1 MHLVNRKYH
10 NCQIFNAHGTVESE
24 ANHNKF
30 LSVLSL
36 TAFPRK
42 CSNCF
47 IFLWWRLLPHYRS
60 VAWVNF
66 YWSSS
71 YSVQGRA
78 QWEKCDNFYTC
89 EWPRSEGLCAYVVCD
104 FSSFL
109 RFFRLYKLINLQ
121 ERWQFNYKKSV
132 FYERYLQ
139 FMTQKQQNYLKRLN
153 NCRSEVGHQQFLTR
167 NFSKYNWH
175 RCLTYY

>member
-109 RFFRLYKLINLQ
+109 RFFRLYKLINLLRWHFLVVQLPELSHVFEQ
-121 ERWQFNYKKSV
+121 EMPQWRPSGVWW
-132 FYERYLQ
+132 R
-139 FMTQKQQNYLKRLN
+139 
-153 NCRSEVGHQQFLTR
+153 CRSRRL
-167 NFSKYNWH
+167 S
-175 RCLTYY
+175 L